1 MLPAQ
6 VREDVLDR
14 ETSLKLSTGKKL
26 STTHKELYVKKDE
39 KSTCLRHSLSTG
51 LVALADFACGAR
63 GACALPVGAI
73 GNCS

>member
-39 KSTCLRHSLSTG
+39 KSTCLRHSLSTMRIGRYNGNQLFFQASEG
-51 LVALADFACGAR
+51 LSESLV
-63 GACALPVGAI
+63 P
-73 GNCS
+73 